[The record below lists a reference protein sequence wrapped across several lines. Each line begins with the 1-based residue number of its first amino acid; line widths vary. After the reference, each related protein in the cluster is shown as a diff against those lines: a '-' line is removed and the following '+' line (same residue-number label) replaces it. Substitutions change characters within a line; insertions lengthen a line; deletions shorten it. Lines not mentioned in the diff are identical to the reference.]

1 MDCIQTEL
9 NFDNRHK
16 ANINKLIQTIKFIKK
31 VEIKML
37 RIIKKKIFFHKVD
50 QLSGIFDI

>member
-16 ANINKLIQTIKFIKK
+16 VCINKLIQTIKFIKK

-37 RIIKKKIFFHKVD
+37 RIIKKKIFFHKVN